1 MKVNLFP
8 ALKVLFFCLGVS
20 ACQIPDEN
28 IQPVSEAEFL
38 DFASFENKVKI
49 MDRSENSITF
59 EYSDVRID
67 EVSVLAEQ
75 YCQITVGQNAFLDKI
90 ILYKNN
96 ARRAKFYC
104 YK

>member
-1 MKVNLFP
+1 MKINIFS
-8 ALKVLFFCLGVS
+8 VLGIVFFCLGLA

-28 IQPVSEAEFL
+28 IQPASEAEFL
-38 DFASFENKVKI
+38 NFANFEKKVKI

-67 EVSVLAEQ
+67 QVSVLAEQ
-75 YCQITVGQNAFLDKI
+75 YCQMTAGQNAFLDKV